1 MLQRRFQ
8 GGMQQRHICPF
19 GPCVL
24 GVLDKYVRRLL
35 VASGEYIVYH
45 WSKSPE
51 ARSRLCTLSIQL
63 TEPRTTQ
70 EIVKLGL
77 LLQGYTALRL
87 DTPRPKLHSPS
98 QELLYTPSACPHA
111 LPGSGLDTREAGR
124 SSGQGDL
131 LFIAWEFL
139 PFPPIPS
146 LQFPLPLLSGICL
159 VFLSSRST
167 PKCLQSFRRRA

>member
-1 MLQRRFQ
+1 MLKRRLQ

-24 GVLDKYVRRLL
+24 GVLDRYVRRAALRF
-35 VASGEYIVYH
+35 GEYVVYH
-45 WSKSPE
+45 WSKSPGSE
-51 ARSRLCTLSIQL
+51 EQAVHLIYATYCTSYHAG
-63 TEPRTTQ
+63 
-70 EIVKLGL
+70 IVKLGL
-77 LLQGYTALRL
+77 LLQCYTALRL

-139 PFPPIPS
+139 PFPSIPS

-167 PKCLQSFRRRA
+167 PKCPQSFRLRA